1 MNSSALIKRIF
12 SKRSIKRIEDKVLLL
27 GSSSSYDVNKYL
39 NFKLLLSIII
49 FILTL
54 IFNRIGYI
62 LAPIFTFLFYFI
74 YDYLFL
80 DILIKKRSSRLE
92 HDAIFFFEILAL
104 TLQSER
110 NLKTCLT
117 ITTQAVD
124 SELSTEFKACL
135 DEVKL
140 GKSLTESLN
149 DTKKRIPSKAV
160 NNVLLNIIESN
171 MFGNSIVESLNNQI
185 EYLTDKRI
193 LDIKGQINKLPTK
206 ISIIS
211 VVFFIPLILLLIIGP
226 VFINYFFK

>member
-1 MNSSALIKRIF
+1 MKSSALIKRIF
-12 SKRSIKRIEDKVLLL
+12 SKRTVKKVEDKVLLL

-39 NFKLLLSIII
+39 NNKLFLSIII
-49 FILTL
+49 FILIL
-54 IFNRIGYI
+54 VFNRLGYLI
-62 LAPIFTFLFYFI
+62 APIVTFVFYFI
-74 YDYLFL
+74 YDYVFL
-80 DILIKKRSSRLE
+80 DVLIKKRASRLE

-110 NLKTCLT
+110 NLKTCLAV
-117 ITTQAVD
+117 TTEAID
-124 SELSTEFKACL
+124 SELSTEFKTCL
-135 DEVKL
+135 EEVKL

-160 NNVLLNIIESN
+160 NNVLLNIVESN
-171 MFGNSIVESLNNQI
+171 MFGNSIVDSINNQV

-206 ISIIS
+206 ISILS
-211 VVFFIPLILLLIIGP
+211 VLFFVPLILLLIIGP